1 MSFNED
7 DIEEEV
13 IKSKSKMYAI
23 TTVFI
28 IIAIIVI
35 IFSVWFIIKSSVNG
49 LLHPKTRYHILDIN
63 QDNKS
68 EIINL
73 YIQEM
78 NNEKYCESMYKIE
91 YNYSF
96 PDGKDYTMY
105 CKDGNNIRFA
115 IDKGGEDTLATYIEQ
130 NGYNEIR

>member
-7 DIEEEV
+7 DIEEEI

-28 IIAIIVI
+28 IIAIIVM
-35 IFSVWFIIKSSVNG
+35 IFSVWFSIKSSFNG
-49 LLHPKTRYHILDIN
+49 LLHSKTRYHILDIN
-63 QDNKS
+63 QDNKN

-73 YIQEM
+73 YIQQM
-78 NNEKYCESMYKIE
+78 NNDKYCESMYKIE
-91 YNYSF
+91 YHYSF
-96 PDGKDYTMY
+96 PDGTDYTIY
-105 CKDGNNIRFA
+105 CKDGDNIKFS
-115 IDKGGEDTLATYIEQ
+115 IDKGGEDTLAIYIDQ